1 LIGLR
6 LNDTV
11 TIVTKDT
18 ERQAVLTDIGWNPED
33 GEMEIGVQHEPFC
46 TTHYFVRDVAITDVD
61 EIRIMVA

>member
-33 GEMEIGVQHEPFC
+33 GEMEIGVQH
-46 TTHYFVRDVAITDVD
+46 YFVRDVAITDVD